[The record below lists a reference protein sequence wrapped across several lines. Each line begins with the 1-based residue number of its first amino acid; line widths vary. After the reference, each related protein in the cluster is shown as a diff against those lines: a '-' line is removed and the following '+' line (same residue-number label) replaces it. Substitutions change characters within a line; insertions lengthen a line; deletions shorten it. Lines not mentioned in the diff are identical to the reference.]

1 VVLYISRKNIYIIGI
16 EVICVSAKKTLIE
29 KINLLE
35 KEKVSNFVVKKGTV
49 FLNQQESTHSICD
62 NAE

>member
-1 VVLYISRKNIYIIGI
+1 M
-16 EVICVSAKKTLIE
+16 SAKKTLIE